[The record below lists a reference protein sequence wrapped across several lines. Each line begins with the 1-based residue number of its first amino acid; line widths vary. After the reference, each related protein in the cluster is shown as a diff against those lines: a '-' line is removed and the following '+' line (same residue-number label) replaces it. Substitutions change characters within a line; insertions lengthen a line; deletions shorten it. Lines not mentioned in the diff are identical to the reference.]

1 MEEEILNELKALTEI
16 LKQDV
21 QIRSDQLQLQ
31 VDKNANEKELEE
43 IAKAEQEQQQLEIT
57 AEKAVAEKRAVQ
69 LEQFIDKL
77 EANEVPES
85 EFRTQL
91 LEAIQKIDTN
101 NSTAFQSLDAQLETI
116 SLKLDETEQS
126 KNVDDASYFSS
137 MTIIVFLCFAI
148 PAVATYKFLSRLFD
162 GFMA

>member
-1 MEEEILNELKALTEI
+1 
-16 LKQDV
+16 
-21 QIRSDQLQLQ
+21 
-31 VDKNANEKELEE
+31 
-43 IAKAEQEQQQLEIT
+43 LEIT

-77 EANEVPES
+77 EANEVPET
-85 EFRTQL
+85 EFKTQL

-101 NSTAFQSLDAQLETI
+101 NSASFQSLGAQLETI

-162 GFMA
+162 SFIA

>member
-43 IAKAEQEQQQLEIT
+43 IAKAEQEQKQLEIT

-77 EANEVPES
+77 EANEVPET
-85 EFRTQL
+85 EFKT
-91 LEAIQKIDTN
+91 
-101 NSTAFQSLDAQLETI
+101 
-116 SLKLDETEQS
+116 
-126 KNVDDASYFSS
+126 
-137 MTIIVFLCFAI
+137 
-148 PAVATYKFLSRLFD
+148 
-162 GFMA
+162 

>member
-77 EANEVPES
+77 EANEVPET

-101 NSTAFQSLDAQLETI
+101 NSTSFQSLGEQIETI